1 LAELARADCLL
12 ALAGDQPK
20 AYQDA
25 LLVLEGLID
34 LPQLPLDAQAEVGY
48 KWGITLLKQE
58 RREEALKVFTQM
70 LGRLLLSDSASESFM
85 DRGRYWLSRTLL
97 EMGKLLKA
105 MGDLDAAQ
113 RIYQKLIA
121 YNLPGRAY
129 AQDLLSRLVP
139 GDDASAASN

>member
-1 LAELARADCLL
+1 M
-12 ALAGDQPK
+12 
-20 AYQDA
+20 
-25 LLVLEGLID
+25 
-34 LPQLPLDAQAEVGY
+34 PQLPLDAQAEVGY

-70 LGRLLLSDSASESFM
+70 LGRLLLSDSASALWIAAVIGC
-85 DRGRYWLSRTLL
+85 RGLCWRW
-97 EMGKLLKA
+97 GNLKA

-121 YNLPGRAY
+121 YNLPGHAY
-129 AQDLLSRLVP
+129 AQDSLSRLGP